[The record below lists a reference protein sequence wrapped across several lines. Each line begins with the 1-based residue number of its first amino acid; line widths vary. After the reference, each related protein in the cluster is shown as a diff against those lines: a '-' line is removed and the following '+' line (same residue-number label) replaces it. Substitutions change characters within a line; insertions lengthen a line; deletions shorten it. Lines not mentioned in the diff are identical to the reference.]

1 MFSIEGENK
10 MNNKKVICSCFK
22 VTIQDLKDAIENGA
36 ESFKEVKAA
45 TKVSTSCKKCKDN
58 AKSIVKELL
67 AK

>member
-1 MFSIEGENK
+1 

-22 VTIQDLKDAIENGA
+22 ITVQDLKDAIENGA